1 MPKKDTAKRIA
12 MYGVFS
18 SLAII
23 MAYIE
28 RLFPMQLLVPIPFV
42 KLGLANIVV
51 VMALYAFGVRAAFA
65 IAVLRIGVVAL
76 LFGNPFSFA
85 YSLAG
90 GMASFAIM
98 VLVQR
103 TNVFGVVGVSVFGG
117 VVHGVAQLAIG
128 AALVRTVGLFYYSPV
143 MIIAGVVTGML
154 IGYTAGFALRNIKI
168 IQRVG
173 GA

>member
-1 MPKKDTAKRIA
+1 MQKKDIAKRIA
-12 MYGVFS
+12 MYGVFGA
-18 SLAII
+18 LAII
-23 MAYIE
+23 MAYLE
-28 RLFPMQLLVPIPFV
+28 RLFPPPIPIPFV

-65 IAVLRIGVVAL
+65 IAVLRIGVIAL

-90 GMASFAIM
+90 GLVSFAVM
-98 VLVQR
+98 VGVKHL
-103 TNVFGVVGVSVFGG
+103 NIFGVVGVSVFGG
-117 VVHGVAQLAIG
+117 VFHNVAQIAIG
-128 AALVRTVGLFYYSPV
+128 AVLVQNAGLFYYAPV

-154 IGYTAGFALRNIKI
+154 IGYAGGFALRNIKI

-173 GA
+173 GV